1 MTFSYTSFPA
11 RDRLNDR
18 LVREVIATGPASY
31 TTGGDPVDADDL
43 GMSEIFGV
51 YGTLTNGTTILA
63 LWWDYTNQKLM
74 MFVTATDAQVANA
87 VNLSGFTG
95 SLFITGK

>member
-31 TTGGDPVDADDL
+31 TTGGDPIDADDL

-51 YGTLTNGTTILA
+51 YGTLTDGTTVLA
-63 LWWDYTNQKLM
+63 LIWDYTNQKLRM
-74 MFVTATDAQVANA
+74 WVTSSDAQVANG

-95 SLFITGK
+95 TLLLTGK